1 MRDFI
6 FEVKDVSFAYDPGHL
21 VFHDVTFSV
30 RNGEVLT
37 ILGPNG
43 AGKSTLLNCISTLQ
57 RPRSGSVY
65 MDGKDCFACSR
76 KELARKISFVP
87 QMQGRTY
94 DFAVREY
101 VAMGRSPHL
110 SLWQSPSERDYAL
123 VDQVLEEM
131 DITFLADKAYTRI
144 SGGESQQA
152 TIARAIVQQSDVIIL
167 DEPTNHLDYGN
178 QLKILKILKELA
190 SRGYGIIW
198 TTHMPDHALMIGGR
212 SAVLHHDGTL
222 ELGNAD
228 EIITPER
235 MSALYGAE
243 LCRAYVESAG
253 REACVPKKI

>member
-1 MRDFI
+1 M
-6 FEVKDVSFAYDPGHL
+6 
-21 VFHDVTFSV
+21 
-30 RNGEVLT
+30 
-37 ILGPNG
+37 
-43 AGKSTLLNCISTLQ
+43 KSTKKIVSLLL
-57 RPRSGSVY
+57 V
-65 MDGKDCFACSR
+65 
-76 KELARKISFVP
+76 
-87 QMQGRTY
+87 
-94 DFAVREY
+94 
-101 VAMGRSPHL
+101 L
-110 SLWQSPSERDYAL
+110 SLTAAL
-123 VDQVLEEM
+123 
-131 DITFLADKAYTRI
+131 LAGCA
-144 SGGESQQA
+144 GGESHQA